1 MTASP
6 NQVRRTPAG
15 AWIVAAAIFLLVAG
29 IGAALSYM
37 SGPPGAT
44 GEGDTVSLLRS
55 RSQSN
60 DEMLQR
66 LADYAGSAETG
77 DTASVRGADKM
88 LPDVDTMIERLAD
101 RLKTSPEDIEG
112 WRMLGWS
119 YFQTGRYQ
127 QAATAYA
134 RAVELD
140 PSSAEFKR
148 AYEDAKAKAA
158 EGGNIETASSL
169 PTETPKGVGPRVDKV
184 AASEAMPAN

>member
-6 NQVRRTPAG
+6 NHVRRAPAG
-15 AWIVAAAIFLLVAG
+15 AWIVATAIFLLVAG

-37 SGPPGAT
+37 NGLPGAT
-44 GEGDTVSLLRS
+44 GAGDTISVLLS

-66 LADYAGSAETG
+66 LADYARSTETESP
-77 DTASVRGADKM
+77 ASTVAADKM
-88 LPDVDTMIERLAD
+88 LPDVDTMIERLAH
-101 RLKTSPEDIEG
+101 RLKNSPEDIEG

-148 AYEDAKAKAA
+148 AYEESKAKAA
-158 EGGNIETASSL
+158 ESDKIETTSPS
-169 PTETPKGVGPRVDKV
+169 PTGAAGKGDVDKV
-184 AASEAMPAN
+184 ATSEAMPPND